1 MLKKQAICSVAYL
14 KRGKDRY
21 NMIEGKGGAMDI
33 KLHYQEKGSGYPLI
47 LLHGNGEDGSRF
59 RHQIEYFS
67 KEYRVIAIVP
77 VARENLHVGR
87 RPLRLNSSLRICSI
101 S

>member
-47 LLHGNGEDGSRF
+47 F
-59 RHQIEYFS
+59 
-67 KEYRVIAIVP
+67 A
-77 VARENLHVGR
+77 ARQLAKMVHALGI
-87 RPLRLNSSLRICSI
+87 RLNTFQKNIG
-101 S
+101 